1 MDPSIATRF
10 RVKCILNKHIPNL
23 SDLKS
28 PEEVKRIIDSITD
41 IVQII
46 FHKKSGD
53 ILKLIKDVSAI
64 LVALRELSFETRE
77 EILTDI
83 FEYIVRLLHM
93 MS

>member
-1 MDPSIATRF
+1 MDPSIATKF
-10 RVKCILNKHIPNL
+10 RVKCILNKHVPNL

-53 ILKLIKDVSAI
+53 IFRLIQDVSVV
-64 LVALRELSFETRE
+64 LTCLRELSFETRE
-77 EILTDI
+77 QILTDI

>member
-1 MDPSIATRF
+1 MDPSIATKF
-10 RVKCILNKHIPNL
+10 RVKCILNKHVPNL

-28 PEEVKRIIDSITD
+28 PEEVKKIIDSITD

-53 ILKLIKDVSAI
+53 IFRLIQDVSVI
-64 LVALRELSFETRE
+64 LTCLRELSFETRE
-77 EILTDI
+77 QILMDI
-83 FEYIVRLLHM
+83 FEYIVRILHM

>member
-1 MDPSIATRF
+1 MDPSIATKF
-10 RVKCILNKHIPNL
+10 RVKCILNKHVPNL

-53 ILKLIKDVSAI
+53 IFRLIQDVSVV
-64 LVALRELSFETRE
+64 LTCLRELSFETRE

-83 FEYIVRLLHM
+83 FEYIVRILHM